1 MPKVKECIDAA
12 LQLDNSLC
20 EPYCSLG
27 LYYASFEWNWN
38 EARKNFLR
46 SLELNPRYTQ
56 THIWFGHYYL
66 TWVEGKFDEGEKH
79 INTAIELEPF
89 SAISYSTKYA
99 ILITAGKAEEAFPFA
114 MKGVEMDPDS
124 MITNRIMGLAFLYN
138 KQFAKATPY
147 LEYASKISNRSAF
160 TQVDLIR
167 LYTAQGDL
175 VQADAVMEDLK
186 NQIKEGKYVSSC
198 IMSYALG
205 FMGEIDN
212 AMIYLEKAYEEHD
225 AYIYLLNHYPF
236 VPEKLRQDERFQ
248 SFINKMAFPE

>member
-1 MPKVKECIDAA
+1 
-12 LQLDNSLC
+12 
-20 EPYCSLG
+20 
-27 LYYASFEWNWN
+27 
-38 EARKNFLR
+38 
-46 SLELNPRYTQ
+46 
-56 THIWFGHYYL
+56 
-66 TWVEGKFDEGEKH
+66 
-79 INTAIELEPF
+79 
-89 SAISYSTKYA
+89 
-99 ILITAGKAEEAFPFA
+99 
-114 MKGVEMDPDS
+114 
-124 MITNRIMGLAFLYN
+124 MGLAFLYN